1 MDLFLARFTLSDE
14 EANAL
19 SSSAKTVP
27 PKPGAS
33 SNLPALLSL
42 KWNDYRLDIMAV
54 TASHLERA
62 YDKLVRWCRV
72 PRYGPRCVV
81 RSIHRAKR
89 IRTAPPLACVAPFA
103 GGTSRVSKLPPA
115 YLACIAADAC
125 LATRLTNTRLFRNKV

>member
-42 KWNDYRLDIMAV
+42 EWNDHRLDIMAV
-54 TASHLERA
+54 TASHSKGPTISWSDGAEFRSMGRDALFEVSTQLSESARRLRLRAWRLLLGAHLESRNF
-62 YDKLVRWCRV
+62 
-72 PRYGPRCVV
+72 
-81 RSIHRAKR
+81 
-89 IRTAPPLACVAPFA
+89 PPLTWLAL
-103 GGTSRVSKLPPA
+103 LPMRASPRA
-115 YLACIAADAC
+115 
-125 LATRLTNTRLFRNKV
+125 